1 MKKALITLCTVAATM
16 VAGVSFAES
25 GGAGGAGSAQGE
37 RGYRDGL
44 YNNTPRLN
52 TADPNQSA
60 MTPYN
65 NMNNNDSY
73 TYSAAQQ
80 KLDEQQQQQNLSN
93 QPDSNSVQSAPSV
106 DNSSQSTDSMTAPS
120 ATPDT
125 ANQPAD
131 STSNGGWR

>member
-16 VAGVSFAES
+16 VAGISYAES
-25 GGAGGAGSAQGE
+25 GAGGAQGE

-80 KLDEQQQQQNLSN
+80 KLDEQQQQQSLSV
-93 QPDSNSVQSAPSV
+93 QPDNNNVQANPAM
-106 DNSSQSTDSMTAPS
+106 DNSTQSQPNDSMTAPVPAADS
-120 ATPDT
+120 AT
-125 ANQPAD
+125 QPGDA
-131 STSNGGWR
+131 TSNGGWR